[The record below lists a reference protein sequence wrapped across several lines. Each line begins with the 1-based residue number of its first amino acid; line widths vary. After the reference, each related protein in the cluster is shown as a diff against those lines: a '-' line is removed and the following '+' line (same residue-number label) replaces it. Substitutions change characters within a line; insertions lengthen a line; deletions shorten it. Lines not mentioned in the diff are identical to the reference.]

1 MRPSGAALFPAFA
14 KYFCPCRAKCPDTSN
29 RRFLHAHHISGGISL
44 EEHKRSNYLRGA
56 ALLAATVAVTKVIGA
71 IYKIPLYNLLGDEG
85 TTHFQVTY
93 VIYNLLLTIS
103 TAGVPVALSRLIS
116 AAAATGRHRQ
126 AKQYFSVAL
135 SAFVLLGF
143 VGMAVMLLVP
153 QKLANLMGD
162 PEITAGIMALA
173 PAVLFAC
180 VISVYRGYA
189 QGRSNMLPTAI
200 SQIMEVLCKLVFG
213 ITIAWYLSKLGYG
226 LAAVSAGAIV
236 GVTIG
241 LGLAV
246 PVLILYKR
254 KMDRALPSSGGR
266 LDRVDSK
273 GSTLAQILRIGI
285 PITLS
290 SSILNI
296 ITLIDTKLVLLRLQT
311 GAGLSYQDAK
321 ILYGVYSKG
330 LTLFNIPSAFI
341 VPVTVSVVPAI
352 AAAMARKRGRE
363 AGGIIES
370 SLKLTNLFALPA
382 GVGLCVL
389 SYPIFNVL
397 YPGSNENGPMLL
409 AILGAASFFVCTQL
423 MSNAILQASG
433 YEKLALITLPV
444 GGVIKIAVNWFL
456 VGTPGVNIAG
466 APVGT
471 LACYLFMTVMNISFI
486 MWKIKES
493 PNLIRITVRPALCT
507 AVMGAAA
514 VSVYELFLRICP
526 APLAGGRFG
535 MLAALAVSVVAA
547 VAVYGVL
554 IIALRAVTREDMKFV
569 PKGER
574 LADIL
579 HIR

>member
-1 MRPSGAALFPAFA
+1 M
-14 KYFCPCRAKCPDTSN
+14 
-29 RRFLHAHHISGGISL
+29 
-44 EEHKRSNYLRGA
+44 EEQKRSNYLRGA

-116 AAAATGRHRQ
+116 EALATGRHRQ
-126 AKQYFSVAL
+126 AKQYFSVGL
-135 SAFVLLGF
+135 SAFIIVGF

-153 QKLANLMGD
+153 QKLASLMGD
-162 PEITAGIMALA
+162 PEIINGIRALA

-180 VISVYRGYA
+180 TISVYRGYA
-189 QGRSNMLPTAI
+189 QGHSNMIPTAI

-213 ITIAWYLSKLGYG
+213 ITIAWYLSKAGYG
-226 LAAVSAGAIV
+226 LATVSAGAIV

-246 PVLILYKR
+246 PVLVFYKR
-254 KMDRALPSSGGR
+254 KMDKSLPASGGR
-266 LDRVDSK
+266 LDRLDSK
-273 GSTLAQILRIGI
+273 GATLAQILRIGI

-290 SSILNI
+290 SSVLNI

-311 GAGLSYQDAK
+311 GAGFSFQDAK

-352 AAAMARKRGRE
+352 AAAIARKRSYE
-363 AGGIIES
+363 AKDIMES
-370 SLKLTNLFALPA
+370 SLKLTNLLALPA

-409 AILGAASFFVCTQL
+409 AMLGIASFFVCTQL
-423 MSNAILQASG
+423 MTNAILQASG
-433 YEKLALITLPV
+433 YEKLALLTLPF
-444 GGVIKIAVNWFL
+444 GGIIKIAVNWFL
-456 VGTPGVNIAG
+456 VGTPGINITG

-471 LACYLFMTVMNISFI
+471 LVCYLFMTVMNISFI
-486 MWKIKES
+486 MWKIKDR
-493 PNLIRITVRPALCT
+493 PNFLKITVRPVICT
-507 AVMGAAA
+507 AVMGVAAA
-514 VSVYELFLRICP
+514 SIYGIIFKVCP
-526 APLAGGRFG
+526 PSFTGSRLGL
-535 MLAALAVSVVAA
+535 LAALLASILAGVVI
-547 VAVYGVL
+547 YGIL
-554 IIALRAVTREDMKFV
+554 IIALRAVTRADMKLI

-574 LADIL
+574 LADLL